1 MERFTVLTDV
11 AAPLLR
17 DNVDTDTIIP
27 IHRQVGTNIRGKL
40 GQWCFATLRYRAD
53 GSEEPDFVLNRAP
66 YRGARIVLAGRNFG
80 CGSSR
85 EGAVWAMQE
94 MGLACV
100 IAPSFGD
107 IFFNN
112 CFQNGLLPVVLDEQ
126 RIAALAQSAPA
137 PVTVDLEAC
146 VVVAPTGERWP
157 FSVEARRRTA
167 LLQGLDEIGAT
178 LSRASAIADFQSA
191 DAVRRPWIYNIG
203 DAA

>member
-17 DNVDTDTIIP
+17 DNIDTDTIIP
-27 IHRQVGTNIRGKL
+27 IHRQVGTNIRGTL
-40 GQWCFATLRYRAD
+40 GKWCLSTLRYRDD
-53 GSEEPDFVLNRAP
+53 GSEDPDFVLNRAP
-66 YRGARIVLAGRNFG
+66 FRGARIVLAGRNFG

-100 IAPSFGD
+100 VAPSFGD

-126 RIAALAQSAPA
+126 AIAALAQQAPA
-137 PVTVDLEAC
+137 PITVDLVNC
-146 VVVAPTGERWP
+146 VVLAQSGERWT
-157 FSVEARRRTA
+157 FSVEERRRTA
-167 LLQGLDEIGAT
+167 LLQGLDEIGMT
-178 LSRASAIADFQSA
+178 LSQVDRIAHFQSA
-191 DAVRRPWIYNIG
+191 DAERRPWIYNLG
-203 DAA
+203 DVA

>member
-1 MERFTVLTDV
+1 MERFTALTDV

-17 DNVDTDTIIP
+17 DNIDTDTIIP

-40 GQWCFATLRYRAD
+40 GQWCFSTLRYRAD
-53 GSEEPDFVLNRAP
+53 GSEDPDFVLNRAP
-66 YRGARIVLAGRNFG
+66 FRRARIVLAGRNFG

-94 MGLACV
+94 LGLACV
-100 IAPSFGD
+100 VAPSFGD

-112 CFQNGLLPVVLDEQ
+112 CFQNGLLPVVLDEAH
-126 RIAALAQSAPA
+126 IATLAAQAPA

-146 VVVAPTGERWP
+146 VVVAPSGERWL
-157 FSVEARRRTA
+157 FSVEERRRTA
-167 LLQGLDEIGAT
+167 LLQGLDEIGTT
-178 LSRASAIADFQSA
+178 LSRADRIATFQST
-191 DAVRRPWIYNIG
+191 DALRRPWIYNIG

>member
-17 DNVDTDTIIP
+17 DNIDTDTIIP
-27 IHRQVGTNIRGKL
+27 IHRQVGTNIRGTL
-40 GQWCFATLRYRAD
+40 GKWCLSTLRYRDD
-53 GSEEPDFVLNRAP
+53 GSEDPDFVLNRAP
-66 YRGARIVLAGRNFG
+66 FRGARIMLAGRNFG

-100 IAPSFGD
+100 GAASFGD

-126 RIAALAQSAPA
+126 AIATLAQQAPAPITVDLVNCVVLAQS
-137 PVTVDLEAC
+137 
-146 VVVAPTGERWP
+146 G
-157 FSVEARRRTA
+157 
-167 LLQGLDEIGAT
+167 
-178 LSRASAIADFQSA
+178 
-191 DAVRRPWIYNIG
+191 
-203 DAA
+203 